1 MNHTKTIKTILFDK
15 IIYLLASLAY
25 LRDHYYFLQMFGKRN
40 IFENIDG
47 IRRVVNTFS
56 KSEYLEIAGEKNLVA
71 RHF

>member
-1 MNHTKTIKTILFDK
+1 MIKTILFDK

-47 IRRVVNTFS
+47 IRRGVNTFS
-56 KSEYLEIAGEKNLVA
+56 KLEYLERVAGEKKLVA

>member
-1 MNHTKTIKTILFDK
+1 
-15 IIYLLASLAY
+15 
-25 LRDHYYFLQMFGKRN
+25 MFGKRN